1 MPSNFAVQAEQQLN
15 LRLITMMPHKVKQI
29 ITDILL
35 GKKNITHPKLQDRF
49 FASIGRAEHFGA
61 RIFGASI
68 SSSKDCNQCGLC
80 MRNCPKKNIRML
92 NGSPKFGFD
101 CMWCLKCIYACPRN
115 ALSPRILKNAVL
127 KNSFDL
133 KTMSEMAQQNEHE
146 IECKSSRSI
155 LRQGVIDYLMK

>member
-61 RIFGASI
+61 RFFGASI
-68 SSSKDCNQCGLC
+68 SPSKDCNQCGLC

-115 ALSPRILKNAVL
+115 ALSPRILKNTVL

-133 KTMSEMAQQNEHE
+133 KTMSVMAQQNEHE

-155 LRQGVIDYLMK
+155 LWQGVIDYLMK